1 MSIFSG
7 AFGAGFIGQIGQG
20 IEDRGI
26 RQEKYV
32 DNMLSTAKANA
43 GKYAE
48 ANALAE
54 QNILM
59 MKDMQ
64 RDFGIT
70 DAEYVALAQTR
81 NVEDIYKVAY
91 ETKESLSLIP
101 GANPNAITKDMI
113 LKGVELVDNAT
124 LPEGMTAESALRQI
138 FTGTVSN
145 LNTRPNDKSDRHVNN
160 SFGAALK
167 GILKLDPQSSAREQ
181 ADAMTVAGYK
191 VSDIE
196 SFVESGGRRGK
207 PMPGVSASGVF
218 SLPDL
223 QYTDNDFKATES
235 SFLSRITRGVTGLD
249 STGFA
254 DASPEQVK
262 EMLTALPSAK
272 EMSKEEAFNV
282 FSRAGNGFAK
292 LETALIARG
301 YEDGM
306 GGSNLRQMLLS
317 DVSNRIDTLE
327 EVNTFND
334 LIRKDP
340 KALADYIL
348 DKHRA
353 GGISD
358 DDIDKLLSGEAL
370 SEEAADAEVGAA
382 VPESITPELPTV
394 GAEPETPDTP
404 ATAISP
410 TVEGL
415 MERTP
420 EDETS
425 TSIEPKK
432 AKVEVSAELEN
443 AIKEK
448 LGSIDAADVSQDERD
463 EVLSSLV
470 DEYGLSAVREA
481 LDAVWN
487 PEVTE

>member
-1 MSIFSG
+1 MSIFGG

-48 ANALAE
+48 ANAIAE
-54 QNILM
+54 QNVLM

-70 DAEYVALAQTR
+70 PEEYVALAQTR
-81 NVEDIYKVAY
+81 NVDEIYKVAY
-91 ETKESLSLIP
+91 ETKEALGSIP
-101 GANPNAITKDMI
+101 GGNPNAITKDMI

-124 LPEGMTAESALRQI
+124 LPEGMTPEAALRQI

-145 LNTRPNDKSDRHVNN
+145 LNTRPDDKSDRHVNN
-160 SFGAALK
+160 SFGSALR
-167 GILKLDPQSSAREQ
+167 GILSLDPQASAREQ
-181 ADAMTVAGYK
+181 ADKMQVAGYN

-196 SFVESGGRRGK
+196 SFVASGGRRGK
-207 PMPGVSASGVF
+207 PMPGVSATGMF
-218 SLPDL
+218 ALPDL
-223 QYTDNDFKATES
+223 QYTTEDFKTTES
-235 SFLSRITRGVTGLD
+235 NFTGRISRSVTGVD
-249 STGFA
+249 TVDVKTKAAWSGDPSTA
-254 DASPEQVK
+254 DK
-262 EMLTALPSAK
+262 EAAVAT
-272 EMSKEEAFNV
+272 FTT
-282 FSRAGNGFAK
+282 AGNSFAK

-306 GGSNLRQMLLS
+306 GGSNIRQSLMS
-317 DVSNRIDTLE
+317 DVANRIDTLE
-327 EVNTFND
+327 EVKIFNA
-334 LIRKDP
+334 KMKEDP
-340 KALADYIL
+340 KALADYLL

-358 DDIDKLLSGEAL
+358 EDIDELFSGEA
-370 SEEAADAEVGAA
+370 STAEVDAEAAAVADDTIAALGATGGTEEVSPFVAD
-382 VPESITPELPTV
+382 L
-394 GAEPETPDTP
+394 
-404 ATAISP
+404 IS
-410 TVEGL
+410 
-415 MERTP
+415 RTP

-425 TSIEPKK
+425 TSIEPEKP
-432 AKVEVSAELEN
+432 KVEVSAELES

-448 LGSIDAADVSQDERD
+448 LVIIDGADVSQDERD

-470 DEYGLSAVREA
+470 DEYGLAAVRKA